1 MNKTVNINLAGLFF
15 HIDEE
20 AYNKL
25 QNYLESIKR
34 SFTDSQGRS
43 EIVSD
48 IEARIAELFT
58 ERIKTSNQV
67 IGLKE
72 VEEVIAIMGQP
83 EDYLVDNDIFED
95 EPKTHY
101 KKSSTVKKLFRD
113 TENSY
118 ISGVSSGLG
127 HYFGIDAI
135 WVRLIW
141 ILLVFGFGTGFLV
154 YILLWIFVPEAKTTT
169 DKLHMTGEPVT
180 ISNIEKKIR
189 DGFENVSDNIKNVD
203 FQKHGDKLKEGFDHV
218 SDSISSSFKNAKGN
232 THLKNTSTNF
242 FDTIGNIVVFVVKV
256 FAKFIGVILMFTGI
270 SMVIGTLISL
280 LTVGIVKS
288 VHMPGID
295 FVDLSINSATP
306 IWLLSLIIFLFI
318 GIFAFFI
325 FYLGLK
331 MVVPNSKSIG
341 RTAKYALLGI
351 WFASLI
357 GLIYLGV
364 RQGMSYK
371 EKAKLSQTVLLEQIK
386 STDTLRLAMTYN
398 DNYSDT
404 FYRDSD
410 FESVTNQNGQ
420 REIYSQNI
428 RLIVKST
435 RDSIAKLKIE
445 KSGNGFTYE
454 EAKDRAE
461 NIAYNFKINNN
472 ELLLDNYFLLTNNS
486 KPKDQRVT
494 VTLYMPVGSVIFAEE
509 NTYQYH
515 RNNSRY
521 YNDMLDNG
529 FEEHYLTVAKNEFIC
544 NDCPVEDEDFNDD
557 DFEIDVNINGE
568 NGKIKINSDGLKTS
582 NNNLELII
590 DSSGIKSNSEN
601 LKIDINNKAVKVNS
615 KNN

>member
-20 AYNKL
+20 AYIKL

-58 ERIKTSNQV
+58 ERVKTSNQV

-72 VEEVIAIMGQP
+72 VEEVITIMGQP
-83 EDYLVDNDIFED
+83 EDYLVDDDIFED

-118 ISGVSSGLG
+118 ISGVSSGLA

-189 DGFENVSDNIKNVD
+189 DGFENVSENIKNVD
-203 FQKHGDKLKEGFDHV
+203 FQKHGDKLKEGFDQV
-218 SDSISSSFKNAKGN
+218 SDSISTSFKNAKGSS
-232 THLKNTSTNF
+232 HLKNTSTNF
-242 FDTIGNIVVFVVKV
+242 FDTIGNIVVFIVKI

-288 VHMPGID
+288 VDMPGID

-306 IWLLSLIIFLFI
+306 IWLLSLIIFLFV
-318 GIFAFFI
+318 GILAFFI

-351 WFASLI
+351 WFATLI

-364 RQGMSYK
+364 RQGMSYM
-371 EKAKLSQTVLLEQIK
+371 ENAKLSRTVILDQIK
-386 STDTLRLAMTYN
+386 SNDTLRLAMTYN

-435 RDSIAKLKIE
+435 RDSVAKLKIE
-445 KSGNGFTYE
+445 KSGNGFTYD

-461 NIAYNFKINNN
+461 NIAYNFRINKN

-486 KPKDQRVT
+486 KPKDQRIT
-494 VTLYMPVGSVIFAEE
+494 VTLYMPVGSILFAEE

-529 FEEHYLTVAKNEFIC
+529 FEEHYLTVNKNEFIC
-544 NDCPVEDEDFNDD
+544 NDCPEDEEDYDD
-557 DFEIDVNINGE
+557 DAFEIDVNINGE
-568 NGKIKINSDGLKTS
+568 NGKIKINSDGLKTT
-582 NNNLELII
+582 NNNLEITI

-601 LKIDINNKAVKVNS
+601 LKIDINEDALKIKS